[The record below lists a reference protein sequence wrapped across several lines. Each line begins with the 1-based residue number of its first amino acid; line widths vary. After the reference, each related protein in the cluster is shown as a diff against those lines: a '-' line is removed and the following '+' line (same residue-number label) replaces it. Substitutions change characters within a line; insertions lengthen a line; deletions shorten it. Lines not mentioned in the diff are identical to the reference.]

1 MATKKAAKVAGIVA
15 ADLAIIFGGASLINN
30 NIQPENST
38 DIIPNASN
46 SPKTIYY
53 SKGKSQ
59 SNYSVVL
66 NPAPAGSS
74 TSPTLSPTPSAQASA
89 SAQPSASSSAS
100 APSVKPTPLVTQTL
114 NPITMPPTITGVTS
128 ASGSTYVPAPGS
140 GGGTGNPSPRPTRT
154 PTPRPT
160 YSEHEGNDH

>member
-1 MATKKAAKVAGIVA
+1 MATKKAAKVAGIIA

-59 SNYSVVL
+59 SNYSVML

-74 TSPTLSPTPSAQASA
+74 ASPTLSSTPSAQT
-89 SAQPSASSSAS
+89 SAQPSASNSAS

-154 PTPRPT
+154 PTPRPSH
-160 YSEHEGNDH
+160 SENEGNDH